1 MYSKLDTLLTELQN
15 ALNISQQYN
24 QIDNIIYQTMMLSDS
39 HYKYLF
45 YQISFNMNIN
55 IDTLRQ
61 MFQSLLF
68 DYFQTKQSTFNTIC
82 FSKSDCA
89 NNINFPFQTQ
99 DNNTS
104 NPDLIPKQQSANLYL
119 NNIINVNN
127 VNNTSKLLKQKY
139 LKTSQFKSHFTS
151 ALKSTLSDLIQQ
163 VNQMNDQQLCA
174 ELLNHF
180 KVQNQNKFW
189 VKLHQIIND
198 KTPTQLKEY
207 FQKSFLKCMFE
218 QLSKEDE
225 TVLRNLERKM
235 KDKKPAEIAEIFMGM
250 TQQKY
255 FKRSI
260 IMFIVNSRL

>member
-1 MYSKLDTLLTELQN
+1 
-15 ALNISQQYN
+15 
-24 QIDNIIYQTMMLSDS
+24 
-39 HYKYLF
+39 
-45 YQISFNMNIN
+45 MNIN
-55 IDTLRQ
+55 IDILRQ

-68 DYFQTKQSTFNTIC
+68 DYFQTKQQSNTLY

-89 NNINFPFQTQ
+89 NNINYSFQTQ
-99 DNNTS
+99 NNNTQ
-104 NPDLIPKQQSANLYL
+104 NPDSIPKQILL
-119 NNIINVNN
+119 NNIN
-127 VNNTSKLLKQKY
+127 VNNTSKPLKYKY
-139 LKTSQFKSHFTS
+139 LKTSQFKSRFAT
-151 ALKSTLSDLIQQ
+151 ALKSTLSDLNQQ
-163 VNQMNDQQLCA
+163 VNQMNNQQLCA

-207 FQKSFLKCMFE
+207 FQKSFLKCMYE

-225 TVLRNLERKM
+225 IILRNLERKM
-235 KDKKPAEIAEIFMGM
+235 KDKKPAEVAEVFMG